1 MTPVQYTPANKA
13 VVDAFEAQSEE
24 EQSGDYWSDEAVTT
38 VRAQI
43 KQHHIQDQNYC
54 CVYCSRQIVTDNQAL
69 WDAEHIIPRSLA
81 VRFMFVPENLA
92 VSCKDCNLAKKEKEV
107 RVNPNRKSFPVQSAH
122 YLIAHPHFDN
132 YSDHIRW
139 FGNICAPISPKG
151 IKTIS
156 LCNLSRFTAEK
167 LGIHGFINE
176 PEFDDLVG
184 RLVDAKTPVD
194 ALATLAALKVY
205 AENVPQD

>member
-1 MTPVQYTPANKA
+1 MTPVQYTPANRA
-13 VVDAFEAQSEE
+13 VVDAFEALPEE
-24 EQSGDYWSDEAVTT
+24 ERSGDYWSDDAATS
-38 VRAQI
+38 VRAEI
-43 KQHHIQDQNYC
+43 KQHHIQDQNYR
-54 CVYCSRQIVTDNQAL
+54 CVYCARQIVTDNQAL

-81 VRFMFVPENLA
+81 VRFMFVPQNLA

-107 RVNPNRKSFPVQSAH
+107 RANPNRKSFPDQSGH

-132 YSDHIRW
+132 YGDHIRW

-151 IKTIS
+151 IKTIA
-156 LCNLSRFTAEK
+156 LCDLGRFTAEK

-176 PEFDDLVG
+176 PEFDALVG
-184 RLVDAKTPVD
+184 RLVEAKTPVD